1 MNTFGIRP
9 RIDVRKSLEGIEED
23 LIKLKKT
30 KQWLDADDQTRFTNL
45 RFISKDTILD
55 MVNDFN

>member
-1 MNTFGIRP
+1 LNTFGIRP

>member
-1 MNTFGIRP
+1 LNTFGIRP

-45 RFISKDTILD
+45 RFISKNTILD